1 MFGDYEIEKILFYCH
16 KIPSFLNNLDIK
28 KVLVSNK
35 ITVERKTIITLLVT
49 CMIIIKLNHY
59 I

>member
-1 MFGDYEIEKILFYCH
+1 MFGDYEIKKILFYCH
-16 KIPSFLNNLDIK
+16 KISSFLNNLDIK